1 MSGISTVAKDELRQR
16 IEDELEA
23 QFGTSQEPSILN
35 KYAIAM
41 AEAIAEEFFKHNYFP
56 DSNTYPPSP

>member
-1 MSGISTVAKDELRQR
+1 MAISTVAKDELRQR

-23 QFGTSQEPSILN
+23 QFGTSQLPATLN

-41 AEAIAEEFFKHNYFP
+41 SEAIAEELFKHGYFP
-56 DSNTYPPSP
+56 DDQTYPPPP